1 MIYKIKTR
9 EGLIFEVNDINSN
22 LKGFEPVLDDSGKI
36 TGYKTDLGGADT
48 VFPFSRP
55 EVIKKY
61 KSNSYS
67 PINECSFDIDLDAS
81 GKYIVFVVSTFYKPI
96 GYAEILS
103 TPIVVSLEN
112 ANGNIVSSND
122 NITVLNLTSPGK
134 VHVKIPGD
142 SQSAYYGYYLY
153 YVIRL

>member
-1 MIYKIKTR
+1 MLGKFVT
-9 EGLIFEVNDINSN
+9 INSN
-22 LKGFEPVLDDSGKI
+22 LGGLSFGLTEDGTPGWKD
-36 TGYKTDLGGADT
+36 GADT
-48 VFPFSRP
+48 VHPFSRP